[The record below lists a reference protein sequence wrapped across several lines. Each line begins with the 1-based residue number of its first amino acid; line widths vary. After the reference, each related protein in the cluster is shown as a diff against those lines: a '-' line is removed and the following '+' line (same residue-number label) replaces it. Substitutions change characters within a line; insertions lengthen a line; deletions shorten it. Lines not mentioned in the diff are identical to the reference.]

1 VADGDRAAD
10 APREG
15 HGLGR
20 PDADERDE
28 REHVEG
34 AEARVDT
41 PMATHVDDLHDARRE
56 GERRRPD
63 GVRGAEDREDRALVV
78 GVRVDVRERRARD
91 PPRWPRRMPRARR
104 DRAPR

>member
-1 VADGDRAAD
+1 MADGDRAAD

-34 AEARVDT
+34 ADARMDPAVL
-41 PMATHVDDLHDARRE
+41 AHVDQGDDPRGQ
-56 GERRRPD
+56 GERGALD
-63 GVRGAEDREDRALVV
+63 GLGRAQ
-78 GVRVDVRERRARD
+78 ERD
-91 PPRWPRRMPRARR
+91 
-104 DRAPR
+104 D